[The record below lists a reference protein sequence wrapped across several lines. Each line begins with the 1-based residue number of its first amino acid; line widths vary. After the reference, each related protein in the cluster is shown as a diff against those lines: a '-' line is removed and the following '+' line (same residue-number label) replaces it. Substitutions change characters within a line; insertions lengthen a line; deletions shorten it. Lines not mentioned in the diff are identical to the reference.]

1 MPIISNAHTATGPG
15 ANVLDAGSGN
25 KFRSFSIKVTAPYL
39 VTDSVVALETSPDGT
54 TWTEAARVT
63 GANWAT
69 GRSDLNVRE
78 ARANVIGLGT
88 GGAAIASCIVATP

>member
-1 MPIISNAHTATGPG
+1 MPVVSNAHTATGAG
-15 ANVLDAGSGN
+15 ANVMDAGAGN
-25 KFRSFSIKVTAPYL
+25 NFRSFSIKVTTPYL

-63 GANWAT
+63 GSNWAT
-69 GRSDLNVRE
+69 SRSDLRVRE

-88 GGAAIASCIVATP
+88 GGAAIATCIVATP